1 MQSPDLREQKPVNIQ
16 RDKDGRD
23 EQKSNV
29 NFVPAR
35 EMKDDLA
42 LKPKDNKRQP
52 IEEEKEAAKIA
63 IPEEQRSDHPQVPK
77 QGHDLRP
84 ACLNSEKSIKVA
96 EVDGNHS
103 KSIKTSGNRSNRNK
117 L

>member
-96 EVDGNHS
+96 DDLSREN
-103 KSIKTSGNRSNRNK
+103 KT
-117 L
+117 